1 VTEFIDDNEI
11 VVLRRKCPP
20 ELTRIQA
27 LNRDEE
33 MVKVLKAKKGQVN
46 YRSSA
51 GLEPGEALLATPRE
65 PPTTPLQSLLSDL
78 SPLLA
83 LGAHERSDTGWKPM
97 LRYSAAA

>member
-1 VTEFIDDNEI
+1 
-11 VVLRRKCPP
+11 VLRRKCPP

-51 GLEPGEALLATPRE
+51 GLEAWSNAQGAATDS
-65 PPTTPLQSLLSDL
+65 PP
-78 SPLLA
+78 
-83 LGAHERSDTGWKPM
+83 
-97 LRYSAAA
+97 